1 MITSQMMCV
10 SKPTNPIDS
19 TCNGDSGS
27 SVIFRNGDNYE
38 TIGIVSW
45 GIEGCQAGKASV
57 MARVTSFLS
66 WIKAEISDS
75 ALCPRSFTPPP
86 TTSPPTCVTIG
97 GAVSG
102 LFLFSAIFCVF
113 KTYLIQG
120 EPCVFPFIVGNV
132 TITGCT
138 KIDGDSSP
146 WCATKTDSQGSF
158 SGQWGYCPDTG
169 CPVNT
174 P

>member
-10 SKPTNPIDS
+10 GKPSNPIDS

-45 GIEGCQAGKASV
+45 GITGCQAGKASV

-86 TTSPPTCVTIG
+86 PTTPSACITVG

-102 LFLFSAIFCVF
+102 VFVNSSFL
-113 KTYLIQG
+113 
-120 EPCVFPFIVGNV
+120 
-132 TITGCT
+132 
-138 KIDGDSSP
+138 KINLNPRGALHVP
-146 WCATKTDSQGSF
+146 LHCG
-158 SGQWGYCPDTG
+158 
-169 CPVNT
+169 
-174 P
+174 

>member
-10 SKPTNPIDS
+10 GKPSNPIDS

-45 GIEGCQAGKASV
+45 GIQGCQAGKASV
-57 MARVTSFLS
+57 MARVTSFLP
-66 WIKAEISDS
+66 WIKVEISDS

-86 TTSPPTCVTIG
+86 PTTPSACITVG

-102 LFLFSAIFCVF
+102 VF
-113 KTYLIQG
+113 VNCPI
-120 EPCVFPFIVGNV
+120 N
-132 TITGCT
+132 
-138 KIDGDSSP
+138 KINLYSRRALRVPIHCG
-146 WCATKTDSQGSF
+146 
-158 SGQWGYCPDTG
+158 
-169 CPVNT
+169 
-174 P
+174 